1 MRIALGSDHAGFEA
15 KRALLSSLE
24 QAGHQVRDL
33 GPAGTDSVDYPD
45 YAEAVS
51 REVAD
56 GEAERGILI
65 CGTGIGMCIGANKI
79 AGIRAAKCNDPEE
92 ARLSRE
98 HNDANVL
105 CLGARVIDATVLTE
119 TALAF
124 LGTDFAGGRHAR
136 RVAKLDALAAPD

>member
-15 KRALLSSLE
+15 KQALKTALE
-24 QAGHQVRDL
+24 QGGHQVRDL
-33 GPAGTDSVDYPD
+33 GPEGTDSVDYPD

-65 CGTGIGMCIGANKI
+65 CGTGIGMCIGANKV
-79 AGIRAAKCNDPEE
+79 AGVRAAKCNDPEE

-98 HNDANVL
+98 HNNANVL
-105 CLGARVIDATVLTE
+105 CLGARILDGSVLTE
-119 TALAF
+119 TAQAF
-124 LGTDFAGGRHAR
+124 LSTEFAGGRHAR
-136 RVAKLDALAAPD
+136 RVAKLDALD